1 MKYFLSL
8 YVYIWINEYFVKK
21 MKFVCNKIKYYRI
34 KVVIVFCWNVNLF
47 IVWKLLE
54 LKFGNF
60 NYK

>member
-1 MKYFLSL
+1 
-8 YVYIWINEYFVKK
+8 